1 MRVIVV
7 ATVIACTGCETQIHR
22 STLPPYVRELRAA
35 PGGIEMIQCEM
46 VYTKKEEWEYRFW
59 DGGWGKEIETRLD
72 HGACWR
78 TLVPTEV
85 AP

>member
-7 ATVIACTGCETQIHR
+7 AIVIACTGCEAEIHR

-35 PGGIEMIQCEM
+35 PGGIDMIQCEM
-46 VYTKKEEWEYRFW
+46 VYTRKEEWEFQFW
-59 DGGWGKEIETRLD
+59 NGGWGKETETHLD

-78 TLVPTEV
+78 QLVPTEV